1 MFLNFHLFYDRL
13 GALGFLATNDKA
25 AGGNFGI
32 QDQIMVLKWV
42 QKNIAK
48 FGGDANK
55 VTIMGE
61 DSGAASVT
69 ILAMSPLANGI
80 FHGAITLSGI
90 SNSYDLRNVII
101 REVNKN
107 S

>member
-1 MFLNFHLFYDRL
+1 MRPFVVCI
-13 GALGFLATNDKA
+13 
-25 AGGNFGI
+25 GI

-69 ILAMSPLANGI
+69 ILAMSPLANGL
-80 FHGAITLSGI
+80 FHGAITLSGNALCDQYMP
-90 SNSYDLRNVII
+90 SVIAV
-101 REVNKN
+101 RPP
-107 S
+107 